1 MSERKTIQTFTYTG
15 STEYEF
21 NNVMLDTV
29 NSLSTAGVLSD
40 YGGIGP
46 APYEGATVTMR
57 TGDIGIKGGVKDL
70 QPLMNNNLYY
80 LITDKVYSKD
90 DIQTVKSLAT
100 LVPAAVVSGKYEGTF
115 TFTNP
120 NDYKNLYL
128 IWDYSD
134 NMVGGTASY
143 NGGEVTKYIDLDL
156 GDGRGVAGIDYNVTN
171 TPARV
176 LIKLGETVYADSG
189 YVGLNSIANYNDLIA
204 AGVDDENINLTFP
217 YDGLVN
223 NGIGSVLFQ
232 KKSGVTGYK
241 VVVESPL
248 VNTAWSLATVP
259 PTKTSF
265 FIDITARDTSEETE
279 ADCPT
284 ITLYHDGFDA
294 LPQPGDSIYQTND
307 ALIPVVGINKYNLV
321 DITLCTGPSTTT
333 SRWIKTNE
341 FGSVVNTGD
350 PHFVCTEVAVPVI
363 TQIDIEMLN
372 STYIDLCIE
381 ATNNPTLWDV
391 TSSYNNYEIIASDC
405 GAIFEYTNYLGETV
419 TDVIGKNITTTVAS
433 TTLPVVTSGAATIT
447 LNSVNY
453 KGSLPDGVV
462 LNTTSGT
469 LSGTPRETGVY
480 PLTLTATNCF
490 GTSASVAINISVIS
504 AVKLTAIGIASEEVA
519 ATSALAIALTPAGY
533 NIMYHGGI
541 TTLPVVGDIIYI
553 DAEGTT
559 RLIGNSQWYRLNGSA
574 SAFQIDRTGRV
585 IDIV

>member
-29 NSLSTAGVLSD
+29 KSLSTAGTLSD

-80 LITDKVYSKD
+80 LITDKIYSKD

-134 NMVGGTASY
+134 NMDSGTASY

-189 YVGLNSIANYNDLIA
+189 YIGLNSLTNYDDLIA
-204 AGVDDENINLTFP
+204 AGVADEDINLTFP

-223 NGIGSVLFQ
+223 NGIGSALFQ

-248 VNTAWSLATVP
+248 INTAWSLATVP

-265 FIDITARDTSEETE
+265 FIDITARNTSEETE

-284 ITLYHDGFDA
+284 TTLYHDGFDA
-294 LPQPGDSIYQTND
+294 LPQTGDSIYQTND

-350 PHFVCTEVAVPVI
+350 PHVVCTEVAVPVI

-372 STYIDLCIE
+372 STYINLCIE
-381 ATNNPTLWDV
+381 ATNNPTSWEV
-391 TSSYNNYEIIASDC
+391 TSSYNNYEVIASDC

-419 TDVIGKNITTTVAS
+419 TDVIGKNITTAIAS

-453 KGSLPDGVV
+453 KGSLPAGVV
-462 LNTTSGT
+462 LDIASGT

-490 GTSASVAINISVIS
+490 GTSASVVINISVIS

-574 SAFQIDRTGRV
+574 SAFQIDRIGRV
-585 IDIV
+585 IDII

>member
-21 NNVMLDTV
+21 NNIILDTI
-29 NSLSTAGVLSD
+29 NSLSTAGALID
-40 YGGIGP
+40 YSGLGP

-57 TGDIGIKGGVKDL
+57 TGDIGINGGVKDL

-120 NDYKNLYL
+120 NNYKNLYL

-134 NMVGGTASY
+134 NMTGGTASY
-143 NGGEVTKYIDLDL
+143 TGGEVTKYIDLDL
-156 GDGRGVAGIDYNVTN
+156 GDGRGKSGVDYNITD

-176 LIKLGETVYADSG
+176 LIRSGETVYADSG
-189 YVGLNSIANYNDLIA
+189 YVGLNSLANYNDLIS
-204 AGVDDENINLTFP
+204 AGVSEDDINLTLP

-232 KKSGVTGYK
+232 KKTSAANYK
-241 VVVESPL
+241 IVVESPL
-248 VNTAWSLATVP
+248 PSTSWSLATVTP
-259 PTKTSF
+259 AKTSF
-265 FIDITARDTSEETE
+265 YIDPTERDTASDTE

-284 ITLYHDGFDA
+284 ATAYHDGFSD
-294 LPQPGDSIYQTND
+294 LPQPGDTIYPSAAGTT
-307 ALIPVVGINKYNLV
+307 PVEGSGKYNLI
-321 DITLCTGPSTTT
+321 DTTLCVGPSTTT
-333 SRWIKTNE
+333 SRWVKINE

-350 PHFVCTEVAVPVI
+350 PHVVCTEVAAPTI

-381 ATNNPTLWDV
+381 ATNNPILWEV
-391 TSSYNNYEIIASDC
+391 TSSYNNYEIAASDC
-405 GAIFEYTNYLGETV
+405 GAIFEYTNYDSETI
-419 TDVIGKNITTTVAS
+419 TDVIGKNVTSTVAS
-433 TTLPVVTSGAATIT
+433 TTLPVVTSGSAVVT
-447 LNSVNY
+447 LRDVNF
-453 KGSLPDGVV
+453 KGSLPEGITLDPE
-462 LNTTSGT
+462 SGT
-469 LSGTPRETGVY
+469 LSGTPKETGVY

-490 GTSASVAINISVIS
+490 GTSTPATVNISVIS
-504 AVKLTAIGIASEEVA
+504 AVNLTALGIDSDEVQS
-519 ATSALAIALTPAGY
+519 TSALAIALAPAGY
-533 NIMYHGGI
+533 NIMYHSGI
-541 TTLPVVGDIIYI
+541 TAIPVVGDIVYT

-559 RLIGNSQWYRLNGSA
+559 RLIGNSQWYRLSGTA